1 MLLPYLNEGENI
13 FGFAIEGNE
22 MVIEV
27 ANHPDY
33 GTATK
38 VETVRVPYSPAD
50 PDEPEYTPGD
60 INDDGKVDN
69 KDIVILSQYM
79 AGWEV
84 YSNKSALDVNGD
96 GERNL
101 KDVIH
106 LAKVVA
112 EWEGFTAH

>member
-1 MLLPYLNEGENI
+1 
-13 FGFAIEGNE
+13 

-38 VETVRVPYSPAD
+38 VETIRVPYSPAN
-50 PDEPEYTPGD
+50 PDKPDYTPGD
-60 INDDGKVDN
+60 INDDGFVDN
-69 KDIVILSQYM
+69 EDIVTLSQYM